1 MRVRIIFSMLGK
13 AIVPFHHQ
21 PLIAQMI
28 KVLRQQLPAEDASYT
43 HYHFSSLKG
52 QIKVQKNGLL
62 YQSKHVTLVFA
73 ALSPSF
79 VQKILKA
86 LFAQPKVCIG
96 NLWLKAEYVEE
107 EVVPELP
114 FESKMLC
121 LSPLLLIAPQ
131 EDAYNAKR
139 LIPPTENL
147 FSDLVYESTILRAE
161 ASGLYDEATLNEFH
175 RFQIVPDENYLKQL
189 AAQDKKYARLY
200 EVGQDKSRLVVRG
213 YSFPFTLYAHPLLKR
228 FIMLTGLGALPHLGY
243 GMLDLASGPM
253 PKHRIDIL

>member
-1 MRVRIIFSMLGK
+1 MLGK

-28 KVLRQQLPAEDASYT
+28 EFLRQQLPPEDAHYL

-52 QIKVQKNGLL
+52 QIKIQKNGLL

-73 ALSPSF
+73 ALSPAF
-79 VQKILKA
+79 VQKLLKV
-86 LFAQPKVCIG
+86 LFAQPKVRIG
-96 NLWLKAEYVEE
+96 SLWLKPEYVEE

-121 LSPLLLIAPQ
+121 LSPLVLIDPRA
-131 EDAYNAKR
+131 DAYNAKR
-139 LIPPTENL
+139 LISPADNL

-161 ASGLYDEATLNEFH
+161 ASGLYDEATLNEFY
-175 RFQIVPDENYLKQL
+175 RFQVVPDEGYLQRL

-200 EVGQDKSRLVVRG
+200 EVTQGKSHSDVRG

-253 PKHRIDIL
+253 PKHRIDIH